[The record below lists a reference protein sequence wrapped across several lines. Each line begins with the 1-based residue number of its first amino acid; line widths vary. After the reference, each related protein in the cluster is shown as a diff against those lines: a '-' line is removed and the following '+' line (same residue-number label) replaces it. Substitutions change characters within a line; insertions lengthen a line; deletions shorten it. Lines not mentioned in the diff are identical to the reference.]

1 MVWKLRLNSICIT
14 VLYSARTGSGI
25 THIWTTS
32 HIYDHYRTIMRHVF
46 VMSHIS
52 VMLLLVIRYCRLHM
66 FDNGTYQCND
76 RIYTILRSHLNPG
89 VIAHGLPRYCPHTL
103 HTDSSHVAAYLF
115 DNLGHFWEV
124 PGGGDRMTL
133 CPFSDNS
140 KYTCRYKL
148 SEKTHS

>member
-76 RIYTILRSHLNPG
+76 RIYRIQRSHLNAR

-103 HTDSSHVAAYLF
+103 HTHFAHVAVYLCY
-115 DNLGHFWEV
+115 NLGQIWRSQAGVIE
-124 PGGGDRMTL
+124 
-133 CPFSDNS
+133 
-140 KYTCRYKL
+140 
-148 SEKTHS
+148 